1 MASLGWARRPE
12 RGSQLLTRFMAG
24 LALRLGWRVGSALL
38 YPITAYFFLSSPASR
53 AASRRF
59 LTAALGRRPSWGDLF
74 RHHLT
79 FAATILDRPFLL
91 TGRLS
96 GYDIRVEGLE
106 HVEDRV
112 AAGQGCI
119 LLGAHLGSFE
129 VLRALADRGC
139 PVPVRALMYE
149 ENAARVN
156 AVLDRLNP
164 GRAAGVIPIGAPAA
178 LLRVKEALAA
188 GELVGLLGDRIT
200 FGDKVVPVDFLG
212 RPAPMPVGPMVLA
225 AVLGAP
231 VILFSGVHRGGRRY
245 DVRFEPFAE
254 RVELGRADR
263 RRADLAAWVQRY
275 ARHLEAAARAHPY
288 NWFNFYDFWNDQDGA
303 STAGAADLGRQLPAA
318 RGHAL
323 RRRRH
328 DTPGRGGRDRHPDG
342 GPVPGPGGP

>member
-1 MASLGWARRPE
+1 MASAGWVHEPE

-24 LALRLGWRVGSALL
+24 LTLRLGWHVGNVLL
-38 YPITAYFFLSSPASR
+38 YPITAYFFLSSPAAR

-59 LTAALGRRPSWGDLF
+59 LTAALGRRPGWGDLF
-74 RHHLT
+74 RHQLT

-106 HVEDRV
+106 HVKDRV
-112 AAGQGCI
+112 AAGQGCL

-129 VLRALADRGC
+129 VLRALAELGC

-164 GRAAGVIPIGAPAA
+164 GRAAGVIPIGTPTA

-188 GELVGLLGDRIT
+188 GELVGLLGDRVT
-200 FGDKVVPVDFLG
+200 FGEKVVSVDFLG
-212 RPAPMPVGPMVLA
+212 RSARLPVGPMVLA

-231 VILFSGVHRGGRRY
+231 MILFSGVHRGGRRY
-245 DVRFEPFAE
+245 EVRFEPFAE
-254 RVELGRADR
+254 RVELGRGADR
-263 RRADLAAWVQRY
+263 RQADLAAWVQRY

-288 NWFNFYDFWNDQDGA
+288 NWFNFYDFWDDQDGA
-303 STAGAADLGRQLPAA
+303 STAGADLGRRQPAAAA
-318 RGHAL
+318 RGGTDL
-323 RRRRH
+323 
-328 DTPGRGGRDRHPDG
+328 GRGRDRRPDG
-342 GPVPGPGGP
+342 GAVAGPRGP